1 VGDIRWPARNEPLT
15 KEEVER
21 VRGEAI
27 ALISRRPLP
36 PNPFAMNFAP
46 EILPAN
52 RPSIGRVFV
61 DADDNL
67 WVERFEATRLGT
79 AVQVPGDQWSV
90 LGADGGPIAVLR
102 LPPLTRLE
110 DVRGDDVA
118 VVRRDSL
125 DVQTVAVH
133 RLKR

>member
-1 VGDIRWPARNEPLT
+1 MIRWPARDERLT
-15 KEEVER
+15 SEEVER

-27 ALISRRPLP
+27 ALLSRRPLP

-46 EILPAN
+46 EILPIN

-61 DADDNL
+61 DQDDRI
-67 WVERFEATRLGT
+67 WIERFEATRLGT
-79 AVQVPGDQWSV
+79 AVQVPGDQWSILSPEGRPV
-90 LGADGGPIAVLR
+90 AILR
-102 LPPLTRLE
+102 LPLMTRLE
-110 DVRGDDVA
+110 DVRGDDVV

-125 DVQTVAVH
+125 DVQRVAVI